1 MFTKQHYEQ
10 IAQMFAETAGEYE
23 DTAARI
29 ATEEVRNYL
38 ANEMADM
45 FEEDN
50 SRFNRK
56 LFMKAAKADTRPLT
70 GDDHG
75 CTDSVHTK
83 FSSRS

>member
-1 MFTKQHYEQ
+1 MFTKQHYER

-23 DTAARI
+23 HTAART

-56 LFMKAAKADTRPLT
+56 LFMKAAKADDKKDTYLR
-70 GDDHG
+70 H
-75 CTDSVHTK
+75 V
-83 FSSRS
+83 RR